1 MLPNEK
7 HNLLTMKKPSLL
19 ILAAGIGSRYGGL
32 KQVDG
37 MGPGG
42 ESILEFSVFDAIR
55 AGFGKVV
62 FVIRRDIE
70 AAFKEKVG
78 QRIEPHIATEYA
90 FQEITTGLDWLGEK
104 PQRERP
110 WGTGHA
116 ILSAKEYLNEP
127 FVAINADD
135 FYGADAFQTIGDFLQ
150 TECSPTKYGMV
161 AYQIGN
167 TLSENGTVSRG
178 VCSTNAGGFLTD
190 VVERHKI
197 ARHPDGIHFAD
208 ESGTRHFLT
217 DDTPV
222 SMNFWGFHPT
232 ILQEIETQF
241 RDFVLENKDNPKAEF
256 YIPKVVNTLIEA
268 GKVQVKVMNSDSQW
282 YGVTYPDDKETVQS
296 ALAKMVEEEQYPMG
310 LWQEL
315 NQPVS
320 Q

>member
-1 MLPNEK
+1 
-7 HNLLTMKKPSLL
+7 MKPTLL

-42 ESILEFSVFDAIR
+42 ESILEFSVYDAIQ

-70 AAFKEKVG
+70 ADFKEKVG
-78 QRIEPHIATEYA
+78 SKVEPHIPTKYA
-90 FQEITTGLDWLGEK
+90 FQEMTTGLDWLDEK
-104 PQRERP
+104 PERTKP

-116 ILSAKEYLNEP
+116 ILSAKEHLTEP

-135 FYGADAFQTIGDFLQ
+135 FYGADAFKTIGDFLQ
-150 TECSPTKYGMV
+150 HECSPTQYGIV

-178 VCSTNAGGFLTD
+178 VCSTNAEGFLTD

-197 ARHPDGIHFAD
+197 ERHPDGIHFAD
-208 ESGTRHFLT
+208 ETGRHFLA
-217 DDTPV
+217 DGTPV

-232 ILQEIETQF
+232 ILQEIESQF
-241 RDFVLENKDNPKAEF
+241 RAFVLENKDNPKSEF
-256 YIPKVVNTLIEA
+256 YIPKVVNTLIES
-268 GKVQVKVMNSDSQW
+268 GKVRVKVMNSDSQW
-282 YGVTYPDDKETVQS
+282 YGVTYTNDKETVQG
-296 ALAKMVEEEQYPMG
+296 ALGKMVAAGMYPKG
-310 LWQEL
+310 LWL
-315 NQPVS
+315 
-320 Q
+320 